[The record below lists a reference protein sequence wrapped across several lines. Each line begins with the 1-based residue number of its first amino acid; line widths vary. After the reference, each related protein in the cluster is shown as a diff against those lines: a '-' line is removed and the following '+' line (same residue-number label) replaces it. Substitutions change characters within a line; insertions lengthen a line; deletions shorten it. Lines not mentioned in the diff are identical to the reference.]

1 MSTALIRRKEQKGLE
16 HEQNAIKRIKKMT
29 VYIMRGA
36 TTKNQIKHIDKA
48 AFKKYIET
56 EGYGE

>member
-1 MSTALIRRKEQKGLE
+1 MTTILIRHKELKGLE
-16 HEQNAIKRIKKMT
+16 HEQSIIIRINNSG
-29 VYIMRGA
+29 VYIPRGA

-48 AFKKYIET
+48 RLIKHVET

>member
-16 HEQNAIKRIKKMT
+16 FEQKAIAKIKRAT
-29 VYIMRGA
+29 VYVKRGA
-36 TTKNQIKHIDKA
+36 TGTKGIVKIDKA
-48 AFKKYIET
+48 AMQKYIET